1 VDAHARALSVQFSRL
16 AQNPIDAW
24 LAAGG
29 VFLVSMLVLLIVKQ
43 AAIRWTRGPA
53 TEPSTNVSELGT
65 RLIGRTGV
73 FFFVILALAL
83 ASLALSLPE
92 DVRRVVRV
100 VAVLGL
106 LAQLGIW
113 GNAAISFWVTRTG
126 QRSADAG
133 TLTLVHALSGV
144 ARLALVVILL
154 LLALDNFGVNTT
166 ALVAGLGISGLALAL
181 AIQSTLADLFA
192 TLSIVLDKPFVVG
205 DLIELDSFTGRVE
218 RIGIKTTRLRSVTG
232 EQIIIGNGDLLR
244 GRIRN
249 HRRSYER
256 RGTLA
261 VRVAPDVARESLPAV
276 SAGITAA
283 ASSVAGVRVDHVALR
298 EIAPMGSEFEIVYYA
313 ADGTP
318 AGTAQARERLELAIS
333 NTLEAA
339 GNRVVSQTVVIRPGL
354 G

>member
-1 VDAHARALSVQFSRL
+1 MEFSRL
-16 AQNPIDAW
+16 YQNPAAAW

-29 VFLVSMLVLLIVKQ
+29 VFLLSMLVLLVIKEV
-43 AAIRWTRGPA
+43 AIRWTRGPA
-53 TEPSTNVSELGT
+53 TEPSTNVSELGA
-65 RLIGRTGV
+65 RLISRTGI
-73 FFFVILALAL
+73 FFFVILSLAL
-83 ASLALSLPE
+83 ASLTLALPG
-92 DVRRVVRV
+92 DARRVVRV

-126 QRSADAG
+126 QRSLDAS
-133 TLTLVHALSGV
+133 TVTLVHALSGV
-144 ARLALVVILL
+144 ARLGLVVILL

-205 DLIELDSFTGRVE
+205 DLIELDSFAGRVE

-249 HRRSYER
+249 HRRTSER

-261 VRVAPDVARESLPAV
+261 VRVAPDVARDSLPGV

-283 ASSVAGVRVDHVALR
+283 AEGLAGVRLDHVALR
-298 EIAPMGSEFEIVYYA
+298 EITPAGTEFEIVYYA

-318 AGTAQARERLELAIS
+318 AGTALAREQLELAI
-333 NTLEAA
+333 NDALESA
-339 GNRVVSQTVVIRPGL
+339 GTRVVSQTVVVRAGL

>member
-1 VDAHARALSVQFSRL
+1 MQLSRMF
-16 AQNPIDAW
+16 QNPTEAW
-24 LAAGG
+24 LAAGA
-29 VFLVSMLVLLIVKQ
+29 VFLVSMLALLLVKEV
-43 AAIRWTRGPA
+43 AIRWTRGSVAEPA
-53 TEPSTNVSELGT
+53 TNVSELGA
-65 RLIGRTGV
+65 RLVGRTGI

-83 ASLALSLPE
+83 ASLALALPE
-92 DVRRVVRV
+92 DVRRVIRV

-106 LAQLGIW
+106 LAQLGMW
-113 GNAAISFWVTRTG
+113 GNAAISYWVKRTG
-126 QRSADAG
+126 QRSADAS
-133 TLTLVHALSGV
+133 TVTLVHALSGA

-205 DLIELDSFTGRVE
+205 DLIELDSFAGRVE

-249 HRRSYER
+249 HRRTSER
-256 RGTLA
+256 RGTIA
-261 VRVAPDVARESLPAV
+261 VRVAPDIPRESLPAV

-283 ASSVAGVRVDHVALR
+283 ASNLAGMRLDHVALR
-298 EIAPMGSEFEIVYYA
+298 EIAPAGAEFEIVYYA
-313 ADGTP
+313 GDGTP
-318 AGTAQARERLELAIS
+318 AGTALARERLELAI
-333 NTLEAA
+333 NDALESD
-339 GNRVVSQTVVIRPGL
+339 GTRVVSQTVVLRPGL

>member
-1 VDAHARALSVQFSRL
+1 MQLSRL
-16 AQNPIDAW
+16 FQNPAEAW
-24 LAAGG
+24 LVAGG
-29 VFLVSMLVLLIVKQ
+29 VFLVAMLLLLVAKEV
-43 AAIRWTRGPA
+43 AIRWTRGPA
-53 TEPSTNVSELGT
+53 TEPTTNVSELGA
-65 RLIGRTGV
+65 RLISRTGI
-73 FFFVILALAL
+73 FFFIILALAL
-83 ASLALSLPE
+83 ASLALALPE
-92 DVRRVVRV
+92 DIRRVVRV

-126 QRSADAG
+126 QRSVDASAV
-133 TLTLVHALSGV
+133 TLVHALSGV
-144 ARLALVVILL
+144 ARLGLVVILL

-249 HRRSYER
+249 HRRTAER
-256 RGTLA
+256 RGTIA
-261 VRVAPDVARESLPAV
+261 VRVAPEVARESLPAV

-283 ASSVAGVRVDHVALR
+283 AEAVAGVRVDHVALR
-298 EIAPMGSEFEIVYYA
+298 EITVVGTEFELVYYA

-318 AGTAQARERLELAIS
+318 AGTALAREQLELAIS
-333 NTLEAA
+333 GTLESA
-339 GNRVVSQTVVIRPGL
+339 GMRVVSQTVVLRPGL
-354 G
+354 S

>member
-1 VDAHARALSVQFSRL
+1 MQLSRL
-16 AQNPIDAW
+16 SQNPAEAW
-24 LAAGG
+24 LVAGG
-29 VFLVSMLVLLIVKQ
+29 VFVVTVIALLVVKEV
-43 AAIRWTRGPA
+43 AIRWTRGSAADPH
-53 TEPSTNVSELGT
+53 TNVSELGA
-65 RLIGRTGV
+65 RLLGRTGF
-73 FFFVILALAL
+73 FFFVIIALAL
-83 ASLALSLPE
+83 ASMALALPE
-92 DVRRVVRV
+92 DIRRVIKV

-113 GNAAISFWVTRTG
+113 GNAAISFWVKRTG
-126 QRSADAG
+126 ERSADAS

-144 ARLALVVILL
+144 ARLALVIILL

-205 DLIELDSFTGRVE
+205 DLIELDTFAGRVE

-249 HRRSYER
+249 HRRTSER
-256 RGTLA
+256 RGSLA
-261 VRVAPDVARESLPAV
+261 VRVSPETPRQSLPAV
-276 SAGITAA
+276 SAGIGAVTNT
-283 ASSVAGVRVDHVALR
+283 VPGIRLDHVALR
-298 EIAPMGSEFEIVYYA
+298 EIAPSGAEFEIVYYA

-318 AGTAQARERLELAIS
+318 AGTALARQKLVLAIS
-333 NTLEAA
+333 DALEAA
-339 GNRVVSQTVVIRPGL
+339 GTQVVSQSVVARSGL